1 MVNLKKPIFMRQC
14 EGSESADGI
23 RYVFCK
29 KSLYGLKQSQWNK
42 KFDSFMSSIG
52 YQSSKHDNF
61 VCLNG
66 ELDDNKIVLLLYV
79 DDILIDGKSKDKIKF
94 LMNEFEMKDM
104 KATKRILGI
113 DIVRNRKQ
121 GIVFFLSQQRY
132 LENVLSSMYCEA

>member
-1 MVNLKKPIFMRQC
+1 MVNLKKPIFMRQR
-14 EGSESADGI
+14 EGSDSADGI

-52 YQSSKHDNF
+52 YQRSKHDNF
-61 VCLNG
+61 VCMNG

-94 LMNEFEMKDM
+94 LKSNLKKEFEMKDM
-104 KATKRILGI
+104 KRILGI

-121 GIVFFLSQQRY
+121 GIIFFISTKI
-132 LENVLSSMYCEA
+132 S